1 MHYWY
6 IRYNM
11 IEISEKILKFQQCV
25 PSQSPTN
32 HPICCHLVYHCLCTE
47 KKISQ
52 FKWNFDKTLPIISIR
67 LNAAEPY
74 IFSRN
79 NFHFF
84 RHILSC
90 RAKTSKHMV
99 KENIG
104 QFNHSLWPSFAQQNI
119 FDKLNR
125 FLRYHQTMVQKWWN
139 SAFHHWRILISRYLT
154 NLFSLSKIFCSA
166 KLEQSIHMNCSIS
179 FLVKCL
185 LVLAVQDKM
194 LRQWWTRSGRIA
206 L

>member
-1 MHYWY
+1 MVFQKYISEKSEIHYWY
-6 IRYNM
+6 IRHNM

-67 LNAAEPY
+67 LIAAEQY

-90 RAKTSKHMV
+90 TTKTSKHLV
-99 KENIG
+99 KKNIG
-104 QFNHSLWPSFAQQNI
+104 QPYCTLWPSFGQQNI
-119 FDKLNR
+119 
-125 FLRYHQTMVQKWWN
+125 
-139 SAFHHWRILISRYLT
+139 LT
-154 NLFSLSKIFCSA
+154 S
-166 KLEQSIHMNCSIS
+166 
-179 FLVKCL
+179 
-185 LVLAVQDKM
+185 
-194 LRQWWTRSGRIA
+194 
-206 L
+206 